1 MAEQGFP
8 LPTSSYKELIKIVQ
22 AYGKAGTE
30 VVPSDVARV
39 IGINETIISANNK
52 FLVAVG
58 IVQGGRKKT
67 ITSIGIDLARALEH
81 DRQDEVSRHWR
92 TIVDATEF
100 LQKIVAA
107 VRIRKGMD
115 ESSLEAHVA
124 YSAGQPKTPRIIAGA
139 GAVVEMLKVAGMLKE
154 EGGNLVAITPEV
166 LRASE
171 SSEEP
176 LYSAQ
181 IPLPS
186 TSLVA
191 PLHAEGRPTGNV
203 QLNIEV
209 RIQCTPKDLDDLGQK
224 LRKVL
229 EDFNRQ
235 EAKKDV
241 SAPDLETGERSV

>member
-8 LPTSSYKELIKIVQ
+8 LPSSSYKELVKIVQ
-22 AYGKAGTE
+22 GYAQAGTE
-30 VVPSDVARV
+30 VVPGDVARV
-39 IGINETIISANNK
+39 IGINETIVSANNK

-67 ITSIGIDLARALEH
+67 MTSTGMELARALEH
-81 DRQDEVSRHWR
+81 DQQDEVSRHWR
-92 TIVDATEF
+92 TIIDATEF

-124 YSAGQPKTPRIIAGA
+124 YSAGQPKTPRILAGA
-139 GAVVEMLKVAGMLKE
+139 GAVVEILKVAGLLRE

-166 LRASE
+166 VRSSE
-171 SSEEP
+171 GSEEP
-176 LYSAQ
+176 LVSAQ
-181 IPLPS
+181 VPLPS
-186 TSLVA
+186 TSTIV
-191 PLHAEGRPTGNV
+191 PLRAEGRPIGSV

-235 EAKKDV
+235 EAKKDT
-241 SAPDLETGERSV
+241 STPDLETGKRSV